1 METISREFS
10 HVEGIVGDA
19 CYMPLKEKS
28 VDFVFSNAVIEHIDK
43 KRRALFANEIRR
55 VARKGYFITTPNFWF
70 PFEPHY
76 LCPFFQYLPEKF
88 KKFFKKYF
96 SLGHYGKGAYERID
110 LLTKRELKSLFPE
123 ANIIGLKITGLIPE
137 ILIYWKRYIS

>member
-19 CYMPLKEKS
+19 CDMPLKDKS

-43 KRRALFANEIRR
+43 ERRYFFANEIRR
-55 VARKGYFITTPNFWF
+55 VARKGYFITTPNFYF
-70 PFEPHY
+70 PFKLHY
-76 LCPFFQYLPEKF
+76 LCPFFQYLPEGF

-96 SLGHYGKGAYERID
+96 SLGHYGKGAYEKID
-110 LLTKRELKSLFPE
+110 LLTKKELKTLFPE
-123 ANIIGLKITGLIPE
+123 GNILGLKITSFIPE
-137 ILIYWKRYIS
+137 TLICWK